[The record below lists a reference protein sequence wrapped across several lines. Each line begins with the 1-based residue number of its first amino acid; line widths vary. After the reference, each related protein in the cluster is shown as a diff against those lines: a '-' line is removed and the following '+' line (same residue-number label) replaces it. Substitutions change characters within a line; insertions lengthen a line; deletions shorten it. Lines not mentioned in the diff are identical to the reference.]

1 MWKNRTNELL
11 RTLIFDFFPNGI
23 MTEACEPNMKCNYD
37 ELTFKAY
44 LSRWMA
50 MTTQLAPFTAPS
62 IKPVLKSSAVA
73 AMKQCSGNFFP
84 NNCGIRWS
92 QNATW
97 DGSNGPGQQ
106 MAALEVL
113 LSTIIEVVKPPLTN
127 STGGTSVSDPTAGK
141 NKSNSGIDPGSY
153 ITPATRS
160 DKVGAWILTVILV
173 LITIVASAF
182 LWSPSFEQ
190 RPGTIEMTK
199 A

>member
-1 MWKNRTNELL
+1 VWQNRTNELL
-11 RTLIFDFFPNGI
+11 KTLVFDFFPNGI
-23 MTEACEPNMKCNYD
+23 MTEAACESNMKCD
-37 ELTFKAY
+37 TDQLTFKAF

-50 MTTQLAPFTAPS
+50 MTTQLAPFTARTITP
-62 IKPVLKSSAVA
+62 ILKSSAVA

-84 NNCGIRWS
+84 NNCGLRWS

-97 DGSNGPGQQ
+97 DGTNGPGQQ

-113 LSTIIEVVKPPLTN
+113 LSTMIKVVKPPLTN

-141 NKSNSGIDPGSY
+141 NKSSSFVPEV
-153 ITPATRS
+153 ITPATHS
-160 DKVGAWILTVILV
+160 DKVGAWILTVVIILA
-173 LITIVASAF
+173 TIAANAF

-190 RPGTIEMTK
+190 RPKSIKITK